1 MSIKTNLENEL
12 KNAMREKDEIK
23 KRTIRL
29 ALSSIKNAEIDKG
42 IELDDASILSIL
54 QKEIK
59 TRRETI
65 TDAQKINRQ
74 DLIEELDAEIKI
86 VQQFMPQGLSQEELT
101 GLIVAAIQEVNAS
114 GLSDLGKIM
123 KVVMPKIQGRASG
136 SDVSAIATKILAAQ
150 S

>member
-136 SDVSAIATKILAAQ
+136 SDVTSIATKILAA
-150 S
+150 